1 MNPGPP
7 RGATTTTTVLITPE
21 MVDAAS
27 PDQHAICSLE
37 AMVAAMGQASR
48 ALVAPHLDTGE
59 VQVPDQATFVWRAPV
74 PVGAEVELA
83 ATVAQVSRQDVMCE
97 IVVRRDGRMVARGTH
112 TQRVMQGAQFGSEVT
127 GAG

>member
-7 RGATTTTTVLITPE
+7 RGATTTTTVAITPE
-21 MVDAAS
+21 MVDPAS
-27 PDQHAICSLE
+27 PDDHAICSLE
-37 AMVAAMGQASR
+37 AMVTAMGKASR
-48 ALVAPHLDTGE
+48 DLVAPHLDEGE

-97 IVVRRDGRMVARGTH
+97 IVVRRGGRMVARGTH
-112 TQRVMQGAQFGSEVT
+112 TQRVMEASDFTTEVAGAR
-127 GAG
+127 